1 MSSSVLR
8 LTMNLFKILS
18 DVNVLNII
26 LKLKKGEKAFQELQK
41 ELELSQSNL
50 SHLMKRLTDAKII
63 SFRREERKKYY
74 KIKNTNIFKILTETM
89 AFLMEMQKET
99 IEELKDFS
107 LYDI

>member
-1 MSSSVLR
+1 
-8 LTMNLFKILS
+8 MNLFKILS